1 MLTLNL
7 ALLSV
12 YWYNSRYQSSSGCT

>member
-12 YWYNSRYQSSSGCT
+12 YWYKSRY